1 LAVVLVV
8 QVLNGLL
15 VLVFSMLAV
24 EAVAVTLEQQKL
36 RGLVVTEAVALAVT
50 TLRELLELPIL
61 EAVEEVLAH
70 QVLVLVVVVVLAL

>member
-1 LAVVLVV
+1 MV

-36 RGLVVTEAVALAVT
+36 RGLVVTEAVALVAI
-50 TLRELLELPIL
+50 TLLELLEQPIL
-61 EAVEEVLAH
+61 VEVVAVLAH
-70 QVLVLVVVVVLAL
+70 QALVLVEQAVQA